1 MEFDATYHEIC
12 SAQTVQSE
20 RRGFFNEFCVDVRD
34 ACGDK
39 WLRNY
44 FGKLKSNAARVLSIF
59 SDREVCDPVLGVLEH
74 VQPVFKQ
81 KDALFSAQRR
91 AQADKLYLMSGSGD
105 GEESRELLQQAL
117 MAANLAVMRAPD
129 RNADPV
135 LDEGLTLALA
145 YRSRASILI
154 RLGEGEAAL
163 NDLKLAINFGLE
175 LKSSVDYYL
184 KMAKAYAGGSARSN
198 PMVSC
203 LWKSF
208 YFQSW
213 ENLPALR
220 SH

>member
-1 MEFDATYHEIC
+1 
-12 SAQTVQSE
+12 
-20 RRGFFNEFCVDVRD
+20 VRM
-34 ACGDK
+34 DK
-39 WLRNY
+39 
-44 FGKLKSNAARVLSIF
+44 GAARFPL
-59 SDREVCDPVLGVLEH
+59 LT
-74 VQPVFKQ
+74 KY
-81 KDALFSAQRR
+81 RR

-184 KMAKAYAGGSARSN
+184 KMAKAYAGGSAGSN
-198 PMVSC
+198 RWYHAYGNP
-203 LWKSF
+203 F
-208 YFQSW
+208 IF
-213 ENLPALR
+213 
-220 SH
+220 SHGRTCPR